1 MAKIFKTNQQEEA
14 LKSIVENLKTVEII
28 NKLLDFDD
36 IENSKVRIVGNVQKQ
51 KVNEQLDLPYTL
63 LIPTLKDYRKTIV
76 KDTFDKSKKFHIE
89 LEDREVDILNNVKEK
104 KDGDVNTN
112 ENVDTNEV
120 IPKESNEDEKEI
132 NELERMMEEENS
144 SF

>member
-1 MAKIFKTNQQEEA
+1 MAKIFKTDQQEEA
-14 LKSIVENLKTVEII
+14 LKSIVENLKTVEIV
-28 NKLLDFDD
+28 NKLLDFND
-36 IENSKVRIVGNVQKQ
+36 IENSKVRIMGNVQKQ
-51 KVNEQLDLPYTL
+51 KVNEQFDLPYTL

-104 KDGDVNTN
+104 KDGDANTN
-112 ENVDTNEV
+112 ENTNVDT
-120 IPKESNEDEKEI
+120 EDEKEI

>member
-14 LKSIVENLKTVEII
+14 LKSIVENLKTVEIV
-28 NKLLDFDD
+28 NKLLDFND
-36 IENSKVRIVGNVQKQ
+36 IENSKVRIMGNVQKQ
-51 KVNEQLDLPYTL
+51 KVNEQFDLPYTL
-63 LIPTLKDYRKTIV
+63 LIPTLKDYRKAIV

-112 ENVDTNEV
+112 ENVDTT
-120 IPKESNEDEKEI
+120 EDEKEI
-132 NELERMMEEENS
+132 NELERMMEEENQN
-144 SF
+144 F

>member
-14 LKSIVENLKTVEII
+14 LKSIVENLKTVEIV
-28 NKLLDFDD
+28 NKLLDFND
-36 IENSKVRIVGNVQKQ
+36 IENSKVRIMGNVQKQ
-51 KVNEQLDLPYTL
+51 KVNEQFDLPYNL

-112 ENVDTNEV
+112 ENTNVDTT
-120 IPKESNEDEKEI
+120 EDENEI
-132 NELERMMEEENS
+132 NELERMMEEENQN
-144 SF
+144 F

>member
-1 MAKIFKTNQQEEA
+1 MAKIFKTDQQEEA
-14 LKSIVENLKTVEII
+14 LKSIVENLKTVEIV
-28 NKLLDFDD
+28 NKLLDFND
-36 IENSKVRIVGNVQKQ
+36 IENSKVRIMGNVQKQ
-51 KVNEQLDLPYTL
+51 KVNEQFDLPYTL

-112 ENVDTNEV
+112 ENTNTDTT
-120 IPKESNEDEKEI
+120 EDENEI
-132 NELERMMEEENS
+132 NELEKMMEEENQN
-144 SF
+144 F

>member
-36 IENSKVRIVGNVQKQ
+36 IENSKVRIMGNVQKQ

-76 KDTFDKSKKFHIE
+76 KDTFDKSKKFNIE

-104 KDGDVNTN
+104 KDGDA
-112 ENVDTNEV
+112 NEV
-120 IPKESNEDEKEI
+120 IPKESNEDENEI

>member
-14 LKSIVENLKTVEII
+14 LKSIVENLKTVEIV
-28 NKLLDFDD
+28 NKLLDFND
-36 IENSKVRIVGNVQKQ
+36 IENSKVRIMGNVQKQ
-51 KVNEQLDLPYTL
+51 KVNEQFDLPYTL

-112 ENVDTNEV
+112 ENTNVDTT
-120 IPKESNEDEKEI
+120 EDENEI
-132 NELERMMEEENS
+132 NELEKMMEEENQN
-144 SF
+144 F

>member
-14 LKSIVENLKTVEII
+14 LKSIVENLKTVEIV
-28 NKLLDFDD
+28 NKLLDFND
-36 IENSKVRIVGNVQKQ
+36 IENSKVRIMGNVQKQ
-51 KVNEQLDLPYTL
+51 KVNEQFDLPYTL
-63 LIPTLKDYRKTIV
+63 LIPTLKDYKKTIV

-104 KDGDVNTN
+104 KEGDANTN
-112 ENVDTNEV
+112 ENVNETVDTT
-120 IPKESNEDEKEI
+120 EDENEI

>member
-1 MAKIFKTNQQEEA
+1 MAKIFKTDQQEEA
-14 LKSIVENLKTVEII
+14 LKSIVENLKTVEIV
-28 NKLLDFDD
+28 NKLLDFND
-36 IENSKVRIVGNVQKQ
+36 IENSKMRIMGNVQKQ
-51 KVNEQLDLPYTL
+51 KVNEQFDLPYTL

-112 ENVDTNEV
+112 ENINVDTT
-120 IPKESNEDEKEI
+120 EDENEI
-132 NELERMMEEENS
+132 NELERMMEEENQN
-144 SF
+144 F

>member
-1 MAKIFKTNQQEEA
+1 MAKIFKTDQQEEA
-14 LKSIVENLKTVEII
+14 LKSIVENLKTVEIV
-28 NKLLDFDD
+28 NKLLDFND
-36 IENSKVRIVGNVQKQ
+36 IENSKVRIMGNVQKQ
-51 KVNEQLDLPYTL
+51 KVNEQFDLPYTL

-112 ENVDTNEV
+112 ENVDT
-120 IPKESNEDEKEI
+120 EDENEI
-132 NELERMMEEENS
+132 NELERMMEEENQN
-144 SF
+144 F

>member
-1 MAKIFKTNQQEEA
+1 MAKIFKTDQQEEA

-36 IENSKVRIVGNVQKQ
+36 IENNKVRIMGNVQKQ

-76 KDTFDKSKKFHIE
+76 KDTFDKSKKFNIE

-112 ENVDTNEV
+112 ENTNVDTT
-120 IPKESNEDEKEI
+120 EDENEI
-132 NELERMMEEENS
+132 NELERMMEEENQN
-144 SF
+144 F

>member
-14 LKSIVENLKTVEII
+14 LKSIVENLKTVEIV
-28 NKLLDFDD
+28 NKLLDFND
-36 IENSKVRIVGNVQKQ
+36 IENSKVRIMGNVQKQ
-51 KVNEQLDLPYTL
+51 KVNEQFDLPYTL

-104 KDGDVNTN
+104 KDGDANVN
-112 ENVDTNEV
+112 ENVDSNEG
-120 IPKESNEDEKEI
+120 SNEDEKEI
-132 NELERMMEEENS
+132 NELERMMEEENQN
-144 SF
+144 F

>member
-1 MAKIFKTNQQEEA
+1 MKTMAKIFKTNQQEEA

-36 IENSKVRIVGNVQKQ
+36 IENSKLRIMGNVQKQ
-51 KVNEQLDLPYTL
+51 KVNEQLDLPYNL
-63 LIPTLKDYRKTIV
+63 LIPTLKEYRKTLV

-89 LEDREVDILNNVKEK
+89 LEDKEVDILNNVKEK
-104 KDGDVNTN
+104 REDSENAET
-112 ENVDTNEV
+112 NVDEN
-120 IPKESNEDEKEI
+120 SDENEI

-144 SF
+144 GF

>member
-36 IENSKVRIVGNVQKQ
+36 IENSKVRIMGNVQKQ

-76 KDTFDKSKKFHIE
+76 KDTFDKSKKFNIE

-112 ENVDTNEV
+112 ENTNVDTT
-120 IPKESNEDEKEI
+120 EDENEI

>member
-1 MAKIFKTNQQEEA
+1 MAKIFKTDQQEEA
-14 LKSIVENLKTVEII
+14 LKSIVENLKTVEIV
-28 NKLLDFDD
+28 NKLLDFND
-36 IENSKVRIVGNVQKQ
+36 IENSKVRIMGNVQKQ
-51 KVNEQLDLPYTL
+51 KVNEQFDLPYNL

-112 ENVDTNEV
+112 EGSNEG
-120 IPKESNEDEKEI
+120 SNEDSTEDENEI
-132 NELERMMEEENS
+132 NELERMMEEENQN
-144 SF
+144 F

>member
-14 LKSIVENLKTVEII
+14 LKSIVENLKTVEIV
-28 NKLLDFDD
+28 NKLLDFND
-36 IENSKVRIVGNVQKQ
+36 IENSKVRIMGNVQKQ
-51 KVNEQLDLPYTL
+51 KVNEQFDLPYTL

-89 LEDREVDILNNVKEK
+89 LEDKEVDILNNVKEK

-112 ENVDTNEV
+112 TNKNVDSNDG
-120 IPKESNEDEKEI
+120 SNEDENEI
-132 NELERMMEEENS
+132 NELERMMEEENQN
-144 SF
+144 F

>member
-36 IENSKVRIVGNVQKQ
+36 IENSKVRIMGNVQKQ

-76 KDTFDKSKKFHIE
+76 KDTFDKSKKFNIE
-89 LEDREVDILNNVKEK
+89 LEDREVDTLNNVKEK
-104 KDGDVNTN
+104 KDGDANTN

-120 IPKESNEDEKEI
+120 ISKESNEDEKEI

-144 SF
+144 GF

>member
-36 IENSKVRIVGNVQKQ
+36 IENSKVRIMGNVQKQ

-112 ENVDTNEV
+112 ENENVDTT
-120 IPKESNEDEKEI
+120 EDENEI
-132 NELERMMEEENS
+132 NELERMMEEENQN
-144 SF
+144 F

>member
-36 IENSKVRIVGNVQKQ
+36 IENSKVRIMGNVQKQ

-89 LEDREVDILNNVKEK
+89 LEDKEVDILNNVKEK
-104 KDGDVNTN
+104 KDSDSDVNMNTD
-112 ENVDTNEV
+112 ENLNVN
-120 IPKESNEDEKEI
+120 SDENEI

-144 SF
+144 GF

>member
-14 LKSIVENLKTVEII
+14 LKSIVENLKTVEIV
-28 NKLLDFDD
+28 NKLLDFND
-36 IENSKVRIVGNVQKQ
+36 IENSKVRIMGNVQKQ
-51 KVNEQLDLPYTL
+51 KVNEQFDLPYTL

-104 KDGDVNTN
+104 KDGDANAN
-112 ENVDTNEV
+112 ENVD
-120 IPKESNEDEKEI
+120 SNEDEKEI
-132 NELERMMEEENS
+132 NELERMMEEENQN
-144 SF
+144 F

>member
-36 IENSKVRIVGNVQKQ
+36 IENSKLRIMGNVQKQ
-51 KVNEQLDLPYTL
+51 KVNEQLDLPYNL
-63 LIPTLKDYRKTIV
+63 LIPTLKEYRKTLV

-89 LEDREVDILNNVKEK
+89 LEDKEVDILNNVKEK
-104 KDGDVNTN
+104 REDSENAET
-112 ENVDTNEV
+112 NVDEN
-120 IPKESNEDEKEI
+120 SDENEI

-144 SF
+144 GF

>member
-89 LEDREVDILNNVKEK
+89 LEDREVDILSNVKEK

>member
-1 MAKIFKTNQQEEA
+1 MAKIFKTDQQEEA
-14 LKSIVENLKTVEII
+14 LKSIVENLKTVEIV
-28 NKLLDFDD
+28 NKLLDFND
-36 IENSKVRIVGNVQKQ
+36 IENSKVRIMGNVQKQ
-51 KVNEQLDLPYTL
+51 KVNEQFDLPYTL

-112 ENVDTNEV
+112 ENTNTDTT
-120 IPKESNEDEKEI
+120 EDENEI
-132 NELERMMEEENS
+132 NELERMMEEENQN
-144 SF
+144 F

>member
-14 LKSIVENLKTVEII
+14 LKSIVENLKTVEIV
-28 NKLLDFDD
+28 NKLLDFND
-36 IENSKVRIVGNVQKQ
+36 IENSKVRIMGNVQKQ

-76 KDTFDKSKKFHIE
+76 KDTFDKSKKFNIE

-104 KDGDVNTN
+104 KDGDANVN
-112 ENVDTNEV
+112 ENVDSNEG
-120 IPKESNEDEKEI
+120 SNEDENEI
-132 NELERMMEEENS
+132 NELERMMEEENQN
-144 SF
+144 F

>member
-14 LKSIVENLKTVEII
+14 LKSIVENLKTVEIV
-28 NKLLDFDD
+28 NKLLDFND
-36 IENSKVRIVGNVQKQ
+36 IENSKVRIMGNVQKQ
-51 KVNEQLDLPYTL
+51 KVNEQFDLPYNL

-104 KDGDVNTN
+104 KDGDANTN
-112 ENVDTNEV
+112 ENINVDTA
-120 IPKESNEDEKEI
+120 EDENEI
-132 NELERMMEEENS
+132 NELERMMEEENQN
-144 SF
+144 F